1 MESKKKFTLDILENA
16 LRIWTASFIL
26 IYGIGK
32 AFQFEGSKLLDVSI
46 KDATEFQIMWAFFG
60 TTREYPIII
69 GCLQVIGAILLVFQK
84 TKLFGALLLTPIFL
98 NIILLDILYKIPFGA
113 LLNALVYQSVFI
125 FIIIQQRKR
134 IGEMFKILTIEN
146 DTTISFGSS
155 VGKFILATVLAIL
168 LFFAFQAI
176 SGSI

>member
-1 MESKKKFTLDILENA
+1 MESKKKFTLGILENA
-16 LRIWTASFIL
+16 VRIWTASFIL

-46 KDATEFQIMWAFFG
+46 KDATKFQIMWAFFG

-69 GCLQVIGAILLVFQK
+69 GCLQIIGAILLVFRK

-113 LLNALVYQSVFI
+113 LLNAVIFQCVFI
-125 FIIIQQRKR
+125 FIIVQQRKR
-134 IGEMFKILTIEN
+134 MGEMFRILTIEN
-146 DTTISFGSS
+146 DKTISFGVA
-155 VGKFILATVLAIL
+155 VGKFILATILAII
-168 LFFAFQAI
+168 FFFIFQQI
-176 SGSI
+176 LGYV